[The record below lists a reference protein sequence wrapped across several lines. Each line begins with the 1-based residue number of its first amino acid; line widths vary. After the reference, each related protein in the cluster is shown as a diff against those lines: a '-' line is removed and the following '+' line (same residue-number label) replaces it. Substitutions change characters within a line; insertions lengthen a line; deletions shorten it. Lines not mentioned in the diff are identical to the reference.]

1 MLPTLP
7 STLFLQL
14 LGHPHFAFPLFP
26 FPPSTMPS
34 TPTIKNRNA
43 AHARNIHHRGNVKET
58 LRTKKTTYPVSG
70 VTLAILVFVVIGG
83 AVFEL
88 LRWIV

>member
-1 MLPTLP
+1 MVGSGTGGSCLT
-7 STLFLQL
+7 
-14 LGHPHFAFPLFP
+14 
-26 FPPSTMPS
+26 PS

-43 AHARNIHHRGNVKET
+43 AHARNIHHRGNVKDT
-58 LRTKKTTYPVSG
+58 LRVKKDKYPVSNI
-70 VTLAILVFVVIGG
+70 TLAVLVFVVVGG